1 MSAKSRRSFEDQVPN
16 CFQSMSFVIFAAFMA
31 APVYQIFILCL
42 HCDVFALTVL
52 LLLLRANKEGKKLMP
67 PNKTFPTW
75 QNCQIASQ
83 SNQTRLPKGIIF
95 SWSIWRRGKE
105 KQPEV
110 NLFPTLQTWFA
121 RQHILRYWYDSPASL
136 WQEKKSTPT
145 TRQLLSL
152 VEHNRSLS
160 ST

>member
-95 SWSIWRRGKE
+95 SWSIWRRGNRKSIFS
-105 KQPEV
+105 PLCRHGLRV
-110 NLFPTLQTWFA
+110 NTFYDTGMI
-121 RQHILRYWYDSPASL
+121 RQHLCGKKRSPHQPPVSC
-136 WQEKKSTPT
+136 
-145 TRQLLSL
+145 
-152 VEHNRSLS
+152 
-160 ST
+160 